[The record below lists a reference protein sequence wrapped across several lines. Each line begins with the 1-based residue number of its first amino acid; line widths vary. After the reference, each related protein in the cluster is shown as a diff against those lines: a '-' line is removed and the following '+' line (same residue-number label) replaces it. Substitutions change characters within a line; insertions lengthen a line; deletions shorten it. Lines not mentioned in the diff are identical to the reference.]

1 MKYNSIFSITLAI
14 ILMGG
19 SLGQFCINSSFAQNE
34 TNNQLESSDDVK
46 TDQQEKTEKKQK
58 ELEQK
63 KTDQQEKTEKKQKEL
78 EQKKTDQQEKTE
90 KKQKELEQKKTELQ
104 FHRKILEVKQ
114 MEQSKEYEEKFA
126 EIKDKNQNSTNQ
138 KQSNA
143 TENLSSKTSKLE
155 KLFKKSEEIR
165 ENLVLNSTKL
175 DSRTQNILEKVND
188 GSYFGEKISTEHFET
203 YELDFDSIQA
213 LKISNKSQTSSLSGK
228 MNFVAY
234 DKGNSSLKLKLLEC
248 QIVVDQTP
256 FNCGFGKAR
265 TVSSGQSGLKDSL
278 VIIAFLED
286 DVLKEIHTTM
296 KIFLHSDT
304 LIKDVETSQV
314 SIIGPQSQISH
325 MWFLNGTATLNKI
338 ISSQEEIQ
346 LETNLTNSPLDENS
360 RGAP

>member
-34 TNNQLESSDDVK
+34 TNNQLESSDDV
-46 TDQQEKTEKKQK
+46 
-58 ELEQK
+58 

-188 GSYFGEKISTEHFET
+188 GSYFGEKITNSEYLET
-203 YELDFDSIQA
+203 YELVFDSVQTS
-213 LKISNKSQTSSLSGK
+213 KISDNPQTSSLSGK

-234 DKGNSSLKLKLLEC
+234 DKGNSSLKLELLEC
-248 QIVVDQTP
+248 HIVVDQTP

-314 SIIGPQSQISH
+314 SILGPQSQISH

>member
-1 MKYNSIFSITLAI
+1 MKSKSIFSITLAI
-14 ILMGG
+14 ILLGG
-19 SLGQFCINSSFAQNE
+19 SFGQFYINSVFAQNE
-34 TNNQLESSDDVK
+34 TNSQFESSDDVK

-78 EQKKTDQQEKTE
+78 EQKKT
-90 KKQKELEQKKTELQ
+90 ELQ
-104 FHRKILEVKQ
+104 LHRKILEVKQ
-114 MEQSKEYEEKFA
+114 MERSKEYEEKFA
-126 EIKDKNQNSTNQ
+126 EIKDKNQNNTNQ
-138 KQSNA
+138 QQSNA
-143 TENLSSKTSKLE
+143 TENFSSKSVKLEE
-155 KLFKKSEEIR
+155 KLFKKSKEIR

-188 GSYFGEKISTEHFET
+188 GSYFGEKITNSENLET
-203 YELDFDSIQA
+203 YELVFDSVQTS
-213 LKISNKSQTSSLSGK
+213 KISDNSQTSSLSGK

-234 DKGNSSLKLKLLEC
+234 DKGNSSLKLELLEC
-248 QIVVDQTP
+248 HIVVDQTP

-265 TVSSGQSGLKDSL
+265 TVSSGQSGLNDSL

-314 SIIGPQSQISH
+314 SILGPQSQISH
-325 MWFLNGTATLNKI
+325 MWFLNGTATLSKI

-346 LETNLTNSPLDENS
+346 IENNLTNSTLDKNS
-360 RGAP
+360 NRDP